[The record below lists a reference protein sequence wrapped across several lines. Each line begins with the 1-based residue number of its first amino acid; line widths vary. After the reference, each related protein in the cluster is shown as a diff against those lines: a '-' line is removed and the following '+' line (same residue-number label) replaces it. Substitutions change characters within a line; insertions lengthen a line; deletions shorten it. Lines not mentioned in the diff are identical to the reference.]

1 MTLLGTAAVLVG
13 GIAVLLVVVWI
24 LTIIPG
30 FTITAGP
37 FPYGTTH
44 DVFTVHG
51 RQDVLTLFWFCSV
64 VVLVP
69 LTVLG
74 GVVSWLVARR
84 TVRPLHDVIA
94 TADGLDVDDLRARV
108 PVAAAQDETR
118 AVAIALNALLDRLE
132 AGVAARSRFAAN
144 ASHELRNPLA
154 TVRAIAQL
162 AQRQTD
168 DPVIQRA
175 LSRIVATNDR
185 MNETT
190 AALLT
195 LARADRPAAPERFTV
210 HALVDDAVEGLQ
222 MPMRAR
228 RVALLNVVDPAL
240 EVDGDRVLFG
250 QLVRNLVDNAVRYAT
265 PGSTVRVSGTP
276 DAAGPLLAVEN
287 EGDAIDDADVALL
300 AEPFRRR
307 ATRVRTDAEGAGLG
321 LAIVTTIARV
331 HGAELVLAARPVGG
345 LLAQVRSTSTGS
357 P

>member
-144 ASHELRNPLA
+144 ASTSSGTHSPPS
-154 TVRAIAQL
+154 VR
-162 AQRQTD
+162 
-168 DPVIQRA
+168 
-175 LSRIVATNDR
+175 SRSSPSAR
-185 MNETT
+185 PTT
-190 AALLT
+190 
-195 LARADRPAAPERFTV
+195 RSSSGRS
-210 HALVDDAVEGLQ
+210 
-222 MPMRAR
+222 
-228 RVALLNVVDPAL
+228 
-240 EVDGDRVLFG
+240 
-250 QLVRNLVDNAVRYAT
+250 
-265 PGSTVRVSGTP
+265 PGSSRP
-276 DAAGPLLAVEN
+276 
-287 EGDAIDDADVALL
+287 
-300 AEPFRRR
+300 
-307 ATRVRTDAEGAGLG
+307 
-321 LAIVTTIARV
+321 TT
-331 HGAELVLAARPVGG
+331 G
-345 LLAQVRSTSTGS
+345 
-357 P
+357 